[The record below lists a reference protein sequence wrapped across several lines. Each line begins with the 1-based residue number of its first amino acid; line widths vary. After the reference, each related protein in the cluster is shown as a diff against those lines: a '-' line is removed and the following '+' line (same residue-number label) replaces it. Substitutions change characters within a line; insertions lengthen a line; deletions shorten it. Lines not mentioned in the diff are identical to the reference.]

1 MGVPLC
7 TVATDLVHLIDV
19 PLQQAQVSYHLV
31 TGRSAAARR
40 KTIIYVAEGDVD
52 RARVALER
60 FGTFRLE
67 GEI

>member
-19 PLQQAQVSYHLV
+19 PLEQAQVGYRLV
-31 TGRSAAARR
+31 SARGMS
-40 KTIIYVAEGDVD
+40 ILYVGEADVD
-52 RARVALER
+52 RARAALER